1 MLRNSGRLIVA
12 DDDGDGDDS
21 GEWIMS
27 YADTVTL
34 LLCFFIIFFAEFKKK
49 SDKDLILDLSKNVNQ
64 SSDESD
70 TGRMRAETLSKIESE
85 VRSELAQFEVKKVKL
100 GILRRR
106 KEILVRLYERDFFHI
121 GSYLLKDN
129 GKKVLEEV
137 SKLLIPHQEKILLR
151 VEGHTDSL
159 PVNPLSPYKTN
170 LNLSSLRASQAANV
184 LIKNGLGENKIRVVG
199 FGSANQIVKDRMPA
213 SEGGDY
219 LPKMG
224 LKNRRIEIRIQT
236 LDENADKFVDVGR

>member
-1 MLRNSGRLIVA
+1 MIP
-12 DDDGDGDDS
+12 DDDEGGDDS
-21 GEWIMS
+21 GEWIMY

-49 SDKDLILDLSKNVNQ
+49 SEKDLLLDLSKNINQ
-64 SSDESD
+64 SADESD
-70 TGRMRAETLSKIESE
+70 SGRKKAETLSEIESE
-85 VRSELAQFEVKKVKL
+85 VRSELAQFEVKKLKL
-100 GILRRR
+100 GIVRRR

-121 GSYLLKDN
+121 GSYLLKEN
-129 GKKVLEEV
+129 GKNVLKVV
-137 SKLLIPHQEKILLR
+137 SDLLRPHQDKIILR
-151 VEGHTDSL
+151 VEGHSDSL

-184 LIKNGLGENKIRVVG
+184 LIDNGLYENKIRVLG
-199 FGSANQIVKDRMPA
+199 FGSANRIVDDRLPA
-213 SEGGDY
+213 SVGGKY

-236 LDENADKFVDVGR
+236 LDENADKIVDVSK